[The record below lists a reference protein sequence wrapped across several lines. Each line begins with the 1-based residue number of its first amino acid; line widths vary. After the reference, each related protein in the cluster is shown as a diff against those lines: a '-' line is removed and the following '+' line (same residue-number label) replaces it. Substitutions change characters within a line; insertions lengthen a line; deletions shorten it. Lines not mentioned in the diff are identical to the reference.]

1 MLVWPKPNQSN
12 RRSALQWYFP
22 LQSKWV
28 FSGCADSAAVVEGCI
43 VEKFL
48 FFCNMQPSIAHR
60 AMDYA
65 HQANGPQ
72 QIHLGSA
79 KFDQINESFHP
90 RRAIYNMLGWFYVL
104 LFKCKKSYHFLLY
117 LSMDRPFLML
127 KSVNWT
133 PWSSLLPNVLL
144 SSFTIA
150 INVHWSHSGYLKMA
164 SHEFN
169 KIRRLIDFS

>member
-1 MLVWPKPNQSN
+1 MLIPVRCFTCGKVFIF
-12 RRSALQWYFP
+12 LQHATIYRTTQW
-22 LQSKWV
+22 
-28 FSGCADSAAVVEGCI
+28 
-43 VEKFL
+43 
-48 FFCNMQPSIAHR
+48 NMRI
-60 AMDYA
+60 
-65 HQANGPQ
+65 GPQ
-72 QIHLGSA
+72 QIHFGSA
-79 KFDQINESFHP
+79 KLDPINESFHP